1 MSDGEAIS
9 LVDIRKVTCATCKG
23 EWWSY
28 EPNGTACG
36 LRGCTGS
43 IQEMPLEGVAALRAE
58 LADLRNEVEILH
70 SRIAYLE
77 SKGRR

>member
-1 MSDGEAIS
+1 MVEPKMVWVSAALDEQQQEADRRS
-9 LVDIRKVTCATCKG
+9 
-23 EWWSY
+23 
-28 EPNGTACG
+28 
-36 LRGCTGS
+36 
-43 IQEMPLEGVAALRAE
+43 GVAALRAE